1 MLAGAMVILFL
12 AGKILFRLDASKFV
26 LPEDVIAELESKKST
41 KGQRVTF
48 LILILYIMALLL
60 PGLIPAFPGMQFLS
74 TLGIVG
80 MSSIALLV
88 MNVIVIDG
96 KPLIN
101 LANVFTKHVQW
112 PLILLLAVTFPLAS
126 AMQADTSGIMVTITE
141 LVTPIVANMGVVTF
155 MIVAM
160 VILGCVTQI
169 THNIVLAAMFMPFL
183 CPLCEQLGGNMITM
197 WFMLFIIL
205 QCAYVTPAASMNSAM
220 VHGHECM
227 IKKDAYIL
235 GVAYLVITI
244 LLLSIVGIPLGNLLF

>member
-1 MLAGAMVILFL
+1 MRLGGDYVRLTLIYYKRKSDGMSRARFLTQATGVTIPYIPFIIFAFTMLSSSMVILFL
-12 AGKILFRLDASKFV
+12 AGKILFRLDASKFI
-26 LPEDVIAELESKKST
+26 LPEDVIAELEGKKST

-126 AMQADTSGIMVTITE
+126 AMQADTSGIMVIRIAKNQNNKFPKGIPTIDNNK
-141 LVTPIVANMGVVTF
+141 I
-155 MIVAM
+155 
-160 VILGCVTQI
+160 
-169 THNIVLAAMFMPFL
+169 
-183 CPLCEQLGGNMITM
+183 
-197 WFMLFIIL
+197 
-205 QCAYVTPAASMNSAM
+205 
-220 VHGHECM
+220 
-227 IKKDAYIL
+227 
-235 GVAYLVITI
+235 VITR
-244 LLLSIVGIPLGNLLF
+244 